1 MITFT
6 PNTITYAVLG
16 DSDIGRRIARAKLG
30 IVFHT
35 VYTGKSLSNMTAGFG
50 SIKGQGPASI
60 FLASAHI
67 KISGSSTFNKGELSR
82 FDGLIRMSQV
92 IIKSKKPM
100 LDEISK
106 ILATS
111 IGRI

>member
-6 PNTITYAVLG
+6 PNTITYAVPA

-35 VYTGKSLSNMTAGFG
+35 VYTGKTMNNMTAGFG

-60 FLASAHI
+60 FLAVCS
-67 KISGSSTFNKGELSR
+67 ISRYFR
-82 FDGLIRMSQV
+82 FIY
-92 IIKSKKPM
+92 I
-100 LDEISK
+100 
-106 ILATS
+106 
-111 IGRI
+111 

>member
-6 PNTITYAVLG
+6 PNTITYAVR

-35 VYTGKSLSNMTAGFG
+35 VYTGKTMNNMTAGFG
-50 SIKGQGPASI
+50 SIKGQGLIISI

-67 KISGSSTFNKGELSR
+67 KIL
-82 FDGLIRMSQV
+82 QV
-92 IIKSKKPM
+92 HQHLK
-100 LDEISK
+100 
-106 ILATS
+106 
-111 IGRI
+111 R